1 MRRTVIILL
10 ISALAVLMSGCTM
23 PYAVSA
29 DETATAIIRQVT
41 QISGTLQTT
50 PTPAN
55 TATLTPTSGFDS
67 FSPSATPPIL
77 PTFQHLTPS
86 PRPPYYTLQ
95 PGEFP
100 YCIARRF
107 NVDPKELLAL
117 NGLSSGMLYSPGL
130 VLTIPQTGNPF
141 PAPRSLLAHPIPN
154 YTVMQQMTVYQL
166 ACQFGDV
173 DPVVLMQ
180 VNSLTSPILSLGQT
194 ISIP

>member
-1 MRRTVIILL
+1 MIILL
-10 ISALAVLMSGCTM
+10 GVLTVLMSGCTM
-23 PYAVSA
+23 PYAPSA

-41 QISGTLQTT
+41 EISGTLQAT

-67 FSPSATPPIL
+67 FSPSATPEVL
-77 PTFQHLTPS
+77 PTYEHLTPS
-86 PRPPYYTLQ
+86 PRPPYYILQ

-117 NGLSSGMLYSPGL
+117 NGLSLGMLYSPGL
-130 VLTIPQTGNPF
+130 VLNIPQTGNPF
-141 PAPRSLLAHPIPN
+141 PVPRSLLAHPIPN
-154 YTVMQQMTVYQL
+154 YTVMQATTVYRL

-173 DPVVLMQ
+173 DPVAIMQ
-180 VNSLTSPILSLGQT
+180 VNGLTSPNLSPGQT
-194 ISIP
+194 IAIP